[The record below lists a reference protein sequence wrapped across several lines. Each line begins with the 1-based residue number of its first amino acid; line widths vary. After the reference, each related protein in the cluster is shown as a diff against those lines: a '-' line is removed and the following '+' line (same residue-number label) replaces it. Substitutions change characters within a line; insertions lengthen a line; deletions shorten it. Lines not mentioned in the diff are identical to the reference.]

1 MCKFYSCVC
10 ISCKYQCV
18 IFTNIIGVDLPVQF
32 LSVCNSYPV
41 WLHEQ
46 VATPSI
52 ETQIVKSPHGLS
64 KTASSQVSPGIT
76 EIIKMK
82 EFEAKTT
89 LSAVTTKNDFPCI
102 YSYVLICQHEFM
114 IRVVKFIFLI
124 RLVILRL
131 VIPCR

>member
-1 MCKFYSCVC
+1 M
-10 ISCKYQCV
+10 
-18 IFTNIIGVDLPVQF
+18 QF

-46 VATPSI
+46 VATPST

-64 KTASSQVSPGIT
+64 KTASLQVSPGIA

-82 EFEAKTT
+82 EFEAQTT

-124 RLVILRL
+124 RLVCTLVILRL